1 MSQTQGKIRVFAR
14 IRPMLEFEAAKGQA
28 PALVVPDELT
38 VTHMWKGAPREY
50 NFDAV
55 FAPEATQEQVLFLEM
70 CWYVLL
76 SRTCER
82 APL

>member
-1 MSQTQGKIRVFAR
+1 
-14 IRPMLEFEAAKGQA
+14 MLEFEAAKGQA

-55 FAPEATQEQVLFLEM
+55 FSPEASQEQVLWRAAGALRSHCVMLLLVQME
-70 CWYVLL
+70 WRGLLL
-76 SRTCER
+76 ST
-82 APL
+82 